1 MYLGIDLGTSAVK
14 LLVVDRDGNILENI
28 SKKYSVN
35 YFNSNWA
42 EQNPLD
48 WWNACYEGIK
58 EIKNKSAIKGI
69 SFSGQM
75 HGLVLLDSEDRVI
88 RPAIIWCDQRTTR
101 ECDTLNN
108 VSFDINEIIGNKVL
122 TGFTSPKLLW
132 IKDNEPE
139 NYKRISKIMLP
150 KDFIAYKL
158 TKIFATDYSD
168 ASGTA
173 LLDVKNK
180 EWSKEI
186 LDFLYLTISQL
197 PTLHDSYERIG
208 FIDSKIAIDLG
219 LSSDVGVVIGGGDQ
233 AIGAVGVGAV
243 EEGVLSLALGTSGV
257 IFACNDIFERDTKF
271 RLHSFC
277 HANGKFH
284 QMGVVLSASASLK
297 WWVESVNED
306 INYDEYTKEASLIAS
321 GSDNLFFLPY
331 LMGERTPHNDSFA
344 KGTFIGLTPIH
355 TKAHMTRSIIEGVS
369 FALNDT
375 LTLLKDMNF
384 PIDSIR
390 VSGGGAKSDLWK
402 QILADVFGYDII
414 CINSTEGPALG
425 AAILAMV
432 GSGEYKSVEE
442 ACSNIIKETQRTTPS
457 QNTAIYKELY
467 NKYTKLYP
475 LIKDAYRVI

>member
-1 MYLGIDLGTSAVK
+1 MYLGIDLGTSSVK
-14 LLVVDRDGNILENI
+14 LLVVDKEGNILESI
-28 SKKYSVN
+28 SKKYPVN

-42 EQNPLD
+42 EQDPMD

-75 HGLVLLDSEDRVI
+75 HGLVILDSEDRVI
-88 RPAIIWCDQRTTR
+88 RPAIIWCDQRTTK
-101 ECDTLNN
+101 ECITLNN
-108 VSFDINEIIGNKVL
+108 ADFDINEIIGNEVL

-132 IKDNEPE
+132 IKNNEPD
-139 NYKRISKIMLP
+139 NYKKIAKIMLP
-150 KDFIAYKL
+150 KDFIAYQL
-158 TKIFATDYSD
+158 TGVFATDYSD

-180 EWSKEI
+180 EWSKKI
-186 LDFLYLTISQL
+186 LDLLSLSPDQL
-197 PTLHDSYERIG
+197 PALHESYKRIG
-208 FIDSKIAIDLG
+208 SIDREISIKLG
-219 LSSDVGVVIGGGDQ
+219 LPSDTHVIIGGGDQ
-233 AIGAVGVGAV
+233 AVGAVGVGAV

-257 IFACNDIFERDTKF
+257 VFACNDSFQRDSKF

-284 QMGVVLSASASLK
+284 QMGVILSASAALK
-297 WWVESVNED
+297 WWIESVNEEED
-306 INYDEYTKEASLIAS
+306 YDKYTGEASLIPA
-321 GSDNLFFLPY
+321 GSESLFFLPY

-344 KGTFIGLTPIH
+344 KGTFIGLTPTH
-355 TKAHMTRSIIEGVS
+355 TRAHMTRSVIEGVS

-375 LTLLKDMNF
+375 LTLLKGMNL

-390 VSGGGAKSDLWK
+390 VSGGGARSSLWK
-402 QILADVFGYDII
+402 QILADTFGHDVI

-442 ACSNIIKETQRTTPS
+442 ACSNITRETERTSPG
-457 QNTAIYKELY
+457 QNKDIYKELY
-467 NKYTKLYP
+467 SKYIQLYP
-475 LIKDAYRVI
+475 LVKDAYRVI